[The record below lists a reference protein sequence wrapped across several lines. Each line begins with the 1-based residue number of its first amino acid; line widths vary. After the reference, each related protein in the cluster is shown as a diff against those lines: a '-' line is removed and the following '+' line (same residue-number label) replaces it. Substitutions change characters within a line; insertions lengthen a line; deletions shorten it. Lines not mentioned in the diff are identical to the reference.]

1 LKRIV
6 ITLAL
11 CILMSAC
18 GSSSGPQQVVLTA
31 DKSGSDVTLELRNRT
46 DTALEYNLC
55 ASVLQR
61 RNEGSWL
68 NVPVE
73 DEDCTAQRGTL
84 QPGRSVKYTKK
95 LPEHL
100 EVFGAGTYRYETR
113 IEQPPGTEVRVASN
127 SFDR

>member
-1 LKRIV
+1 MKRI
-6 ITLAL
+6 ILPLAW
-11 CILMSAC
+11 CILMAAC
-18 GSSSGPQQVVLTA
+18 GSSNGRQQVVLTA
-31 DKSGSDVTLELRNRT
+31 DKSGSDVALELTNRM
-46 DTALEYNLC
+46 DTALDYNLC

-95 LPEHL
+95 LPAFL
-100 EVFGAGTYRYETR
+100 ETFGGGTYRYETR
-113 IEQPPGTEVRVASN
+113 VEQPAGTEVRVASN